1 MNKLLTIV
9 CTIFYCLVLGQYSTN
24 STVDEYLEDYQKSLI
39 AEGDLPINGTFS
51 IEIYNLSQNQS
62 GEWYD
67 LQTSTPVGTEL
78 TIQIIFSATNLDLE
92 NRYNLKLELWSTNQ
106 NHSLI
111 KHNSENNLFRF
122 NTTADAGNNDTHSS
136 THGFVMI
143 EHPDVGQFN
152 SRIHGCYWIE
162 YSVEPLEVN
171 SIYHPS
177 GISDRVSFGEV
188 CPHDDSDFDGW
199 SDEQENVF
207 GSDPTNPSSTPYS
220 LFNSQLTEYYL
231 LLEMYNQSQII
242 DTDGDSWSNE
252 QEEAFGSLTN
262 DSDSTPL
269 TILIEMSNMLSA
281 TNNSL
286 EACQTGWDITNLSL
300 SHCQSDYDILN
311 SSYNNCIE
319 GWEQT
324 NSSLESCIEESS
336 HNSGLTDCSNQSGCP
351 NYDRDLD
358 GWLDDIE
365 SLCGSNSS
373 SNESQPTF
381 LAGAICWELAD
392 SDLDGVRNMDDVCPN
407 TNSDSDSAVNSTGC
421 KVECIKCNQD
431 QNENSAET
439 SNDEIDITG
448 GGDVVDLIVVGG
460 SSLLAGIGATSFL
473 RMPKKWKFKKPK
485 IDDSTKKKIKDVV
498 EDLDIDLDLDS
509 DDKTKNPKP
518 KRELSKTSPSDQYF
532 KTGVER
538 QKAMT
543 SSADP
548 LLDDYVED

>member
-9 CTIFYCLVLGQYSTN
+9 CAIFYCLVLSQYSTN
-24 STVDEYLEDYQKSLI
+24 YTIDEYLEDNPKSLI
-39 AEGDLPINGTFS
+39 SEGDLPINGTFS

-111 KHNSENNLFRF
+111 KHHSENNLFVF
-122 NTTADAGNNDTHSS
+122 NSTADAGNNDTHSS

-162 YSVEPLEVN
+162 YSVEPVDVD
-171 SIYHPS
+171 SIYRPS
-177 GISDRVSFGEV
+177 GITDRVSFGEV

-207 GSDPTNPSSTPYS
+207 GSDPTNSISTPYS
-220 LFNSQLTEYYL
+220 LYNSRMIEYYL

-252 QEEAFGSLTN
+252 QEEEFGSLID

-269 TILIEMSNMLSA
+269 TILTDFSNMLSA

-286 EACQTGWDITNLSL
+286 VACQTGWDITNLSL
-300 SHCQSDYDILN
+300 SYCYSDYEWLN
-311 SSYNNCIE
+311 SSYNNCSE

-324 NSSLESCIEESS
+324 ISNLESCNESS
-336 HNSGLTDCSNQSGCP
+336 NNSGLTDCSNQSGCP
-351 NYDRDLD
+351 NYDSDLD

-365 SLCGSNSS
+365 YLCGSNSS
-373 SNESQPTF
+373 NNQSRPTF

-392 SDLDGVRNMDDVCPN
+392 SDLDGVRNMDDACLN
-407 TNSDSDSAVNSTGC
+407 TDLEISPAVNSTGC
-421 KVECIKCNQD
+421 QVECIECNPYQGED
-431 QNENSAET
+431 SAST
-439 SNDEIDITG
+439 TDDEIDITG

-460 SSLLAGIGATSFL
+460 SSLLAGIGVTSLL

-485 IDDSTKKKIKDVV
+485 IDDSTKKKIKNAV
-498 EDLDIDLDLDS
+498 EDLDLDFELDS
-509 DDKTKNPKP
+509 DDNSKNPKQ
-518 KRELSKTSPSDQYF
+518 KNKLNKTASSDQYF
-532 KTGVER
+532 KPGVER